1 MVGVFK
7 ASYAVTDT
15 NVVPL
20 VRPGR
25 PLLICLPKFCAT
37 ALVRCLRGGPTD
49 PAEHADKLTDDG
61 RQRPVRRSHLHER
74 TIILGLDRLG

>member
-20 VRPGR
+20 VRPGAFVD
-25 PLLICLPKFCAT
+25 LLTEVLH
-37 ALVRCLRGGPTD
+37 CLRGGPD
-49 PAEHADKLTDDG
+49 RSHQHADKLTDEG
-61 RQRPVRRSHLHER
+61 RQRLVRHSHLHER
-74 TIILGLDRLG
+74 TIILELDRLG

>member
-20 VRPGR
+20 RPGAFVD
-25 PLLICLPKFCAT
+25 LLTEVLHCLH
-37 ALVRCLRGGPTD
+37 GGPD
-49 PAEHADKLTDDG
+49 RSRRAR
-61 RQRPVRRSHLHER
+61 RQAHR
-74 TIILGLDRLG
+74 

>member
-7 ASYAVTDT
+7 ASYAITDT

-20 VRPGR
+20 VRPGAA
-25 PLLICLPKFCAT
+25 LLICLPKFTTHWCA
-37 ALVRCLRGGPTD
+37 ACAVVQTD

-74 TIILGLDRLG
+74 TIILDWTG

>member
-7 ASYAVTDT
+7 ASYAITDT

-20 VRPGR
+20 VRPGAA
-25 PLLICLPKFCAT
+25 LLICLPKFT
-37 ALVRCLRGGPTD
+37 THW
-49 PAEHADKLTDDG
+49 HADKLTDDG

-74 TIILGLDRLG
+74 TIILDWTG